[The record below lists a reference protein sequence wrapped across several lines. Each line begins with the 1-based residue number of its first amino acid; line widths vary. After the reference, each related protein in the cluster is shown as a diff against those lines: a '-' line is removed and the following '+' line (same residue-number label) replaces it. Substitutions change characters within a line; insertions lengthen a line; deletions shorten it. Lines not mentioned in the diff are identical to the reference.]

1 MPIPIPRSLVDF
13 ILLGPADDR
22 RQLQDSPILGDVWIA
37 FAERPAEPVDLLI
50 TPHRTIAA
58 GHVAASI
65 GRQIDR
71 EGPDIAYLQAIV
83 AARLR
88 FTGGTSR
95 RRSDDRMVAR
105 KTHQENARSLRE

>member
-83 AARLR
+83 AARVSKEPPR
-88 FTGGTSR
+88 VR
-95 RRSDDRMVAR
+95 N
-105 KTHQENARSLRE
+105 NA